1 MGDRMVDETL
11 RVPGLSDDETV
22 DLNFLAKQLK
32 DKSPHNKKRS
42 DLYDGKSAIR
52 QVGTIIP
59 PQYHRLGLA
68 LGWTAKG
75 VDGLARRCNLDEM
88 VWADGDLD
96 ALGMQELEDSNFLRS
111 ELSQGRTDSLIH
123 GISYLI
129 TTQGGE
135 DEPRALVHA
144 KDALNATGEWNNR
157 KRRLD
162 NLLSVT
168 SRDRNKITGFVL
180 YLDGETI
187 NADIVDGKWEIERSE
202 HPWHVPVD
210 PLVYK
215 PRSSKRMGRS
225 RITPAAISHQYAAIR
240 ELVRLEAHMDIYAIP
255 QLILLGANESMFKNA
270 DGSYKAAW
278 QVALGRA
285 LMLPDAVD
293 ERGDVIEGGRAAV
306 EHIAA
311 QSPAPHL
318 ADLNALAKLEA
329 REYDLPDAAFA
340 LTDMANP
347 TSEGSYIAGREDL
360 IAEAEGATD
369 DWSVPIRR
377 RVMTA
382 LAIQNGLSEIPK
394 EWASIDTKWRSPM
407 YLSKAS
413 QADAGA
419 KQIAAAPDWVRDTE
433 VGLEVLGFSTQQIAR
448 LYADRDKMRGRQSAE
463 SLIAARQAEVANGDA
478 TRVQAA
484 PNTAG

>member
-1 MGDRMVDETL
+1 V
-11 RVPGLSDDETV
+11 TV
-22 DLNFLAKQLK
+22 NFLAKQLK
-32 DKSPHNKKRS
+32 DKFRHNRKRS
-42 DLYDGKSAIR
+42 DLYDGKSALR

-59 PQYHRLGLA
+59 PQYHNLGLA

-96 ALGMQELEDSNFLRS
+96 SLGMRELEDSNFLNS

-129 TTQGGE
+129 TTQGDA
-135 DEPRALVHA
+135 DEPKALVHA

-168 SRDRNKITGFVL
+168 SWDRNRITGFVL

-187 NADIVDGKWEIERSE
+187 NADRVDGKWELTDRSE
-202 HPWHVPVD
+202 HPWNVPVD

-240 ELVRLEAHMDIYAIP
+240 ELVRLEAHMDVFTIP
-255 QLILLGANESMFKNA
+255 QLILLGANEGMFKNE
-270 DGSYKAAW
+270 DGSYKASW
-278 QVALGRA
+278 KIALGRA
-285 LMLPDAVD
+285 LVLPDAVD
-293 ERGDVIEGGRAAV
+293 DRGDVIEGGRADV
-306 EHIAA
+306 KHIAA

-329 REYDLPDAAFA
+329 REYDLPDSAFA

-347 TSEGSYIAGREDL
+347 TSADSYNASREDL

-377 RVMTA
+377 RIQTA

-394 EWASIDTKWRSPM
+394 EWASIDTKWRNPV
-407 YLSKAS
+407 YLSRAA

-419 KQIAAAPDWVRDTE
+419 KEIASLPEWVKETTVAMKR
-433 VGLEVLGFSTQQIAR
+433 LGWSQQEIDQALQEHR
-448 LYADRDKMRGRQSAE
+448 QSVGRQSAA
-463 SLIAARQAEVANGDA
+463 SLIAARQAEVPNGDS
-478 TRVQAA
+478 TRVEGATDA
-484 PNTAG
+484 SR

>member
-1 MGDRMVDETL
+1 MVDETL
-11 RVPGLSDDETV
+11 RVPGLSDDEIVTV
-22 DLNFLAKQLK
+22 NVLAKQLR
-32 DKSPHNKKRS
+32 DKFRHNRKRS
-42 DLYDGKSAIR
+42 DLYDGRTALR

-59 PQYHRLGLA
+59 PQYHNLGLA

-75 VDGLARRCNLDEM
+75 VDGLARRCNLDSM

-96 ALGMQELEDSNFLRS
+96 SLGMSELEDSNFLMS

-129 TTQGGE
+129 TTQGE
-135 DEPRALVHA
+135 ADEPTALVHA

-168 SRDRNKITGFVL
+168 SWDRNRITGFVL
-180 YLDGETI
+180 YLDGVTV
-187 NADIVDGKWEIERSE
+187 NADRVDGQWEVERST

-225 RITPAAISHQYAAIR
+225 RITPAAMSHNYAAIR
-240 ELVRLEAHMDIYAIP
+240 ELIRLEAHMDVFTIP
-255 QLILLGANESMFKNA
+255 QLILLGANEAMFKNP
-270 DGSYKAAW
+270 DGSYKASW
-278 QVALGRA
+278 QIALGRA
-285 LMLPDAVD
+285 LAIPDDEDPPQGSDGRVD
-293 ERGDVIEGGRAAV
+293 VQ
-306 EHIAA
+306 HIAA

-329 REYDLPDAAFA
+329 REYDLPDSAFA

-360 IAEAEGATD
+360 IAEAEGATE

-377 RVMTA
+377 RIQTA

-407 YLSKAS
+407 YLSKSA

-419 KQIAAAPDWVRDTE
+419 KQIAAAPEWVKETR
-433 VGLEVLGFSTQQIAR
+433 VGLEALGFTSQQIELMLAE
-448 LYADRDKMRGRQSAE
+448 RDKMRGRESAA
-463 SLIAARQAEVANGDA
+463 SLIAARQAEVPNGDGS
-478 TRVQAA
+478 RVEGSTD
-484 PNTAG
+484 TAR

>member
-1 MGDRMVDETL
+1 MVDETL

-22 DLNFLAKQLK
+22 TVNFLAKKLR
-32 DKSPHNKKRS
+32 DKSAHNKKRS

-96 ALGMQELEDSNFLRS
+96 SLGMQELEDSNFLLS

-135 DEPRALVHA
+135 DEPKALVHA
-144 KDALNATGEWNNR
+144 KDALNATGDWNNR

-162 NLLSVT
+162 NLLSIT
-168 SRDRNKITGFVL
+168 SRDRNRITGFVL

-187 NADIVDGKWEIERSE
+187 NADLVDGRWELDRSE

-225 RITPAAISHQYAAIR
+225 RITPAAISHQYAAVR
-240 ELVRLEAHMDIYAIP
+240 ELVRLEAHMDVYAIP
-255 QLILLGANESMFKNA
+255 QLLLLGANESMFKNA
-270 DGSYKAAW
+270 DGSYKPAW
-278 QVALGRA
+278 QIALGRA
-285 LMLPDAVD
+285 LMLPDATD
-293 ERGDVIEGGRAAV
+293 DRGEIIEGSRADV
-306 EHIAA
+306 KHIAA

-329 REYDLPDAAFA
+329 REYDLPDSAFA

-347 TSEGSYIAGREDL
+347 TSADAYNASREDL

-377 RVMTA
+377 RIQTA
-382 LAIQNGLSEIPK
+382 LAIQNGLDEIPK
-394 EWASIDTKWRSPM
+394 EWASIDTKWRSPV
-407 YLSKAS
+407 YLSRAAV
-413 QADAGA
+413 ADAGA
-419 KQIAAAPDWVRDTE
+419 KQIAAAPEWVRETE
-433 VGLEVLGFSTQQIAR
+433 VGLETLGFTTQQIKR
-448 LYADRDKMRGRQSAE
+448 LYADRDKLRGRQSAE
-463 SLIAARQAEVANGDA
+463 SLIAARQAEATNGDS
-478 TRVQAA
+478 TRVEAA
-484 PNTAG
+484 PNAAG

>member
-1 MGDRMVDETL
+1 MVDETL
-11 RVPGLSDDETV
+11 RVPGLSEDETV
-22 DLNFLAKQLK
+22 TVNFLAKQLK
-32 DKSPHNKKRS
+32 DKTAHNKKRS

-96 ALGMQELEDSNFLRS
+96 SLGMSELEDSNFLLS

-129 TTQGGE
+129 TTQGDPDE
-135 DEPRALVHA
+135 DEPKALVHA

-168 SRDRNKITGFVL
+168 SRDRNRITGFVL
-180 YLDGETI
+180 YLDGKTI
-187 NADIVDGKWEIERSE
+187 NADIVDGKWETSSSE

-225 RITPAAISHQYAAIR
+225 RITPAAISHQYAALR
-240 ELVRLEAHMDIYAIP
+240 ELVRLEAHMDVFTIP
-255 QLILLGANESMFKNA
+255 QLILLGANEAMFKET
-270 DGSYKAAW
+270 DGSYKASW
-278 QVALGRA
+278 KIALGRA
-285 LMLPDAVD
+285 LAIPDAVD
-293 ERGDVIEGGRAAV
+293 DRGDVIEGGRADV
-306 EHIAA
+306 KHIAA

-329 REYDLPDAAFA
+329 REYDLPDSAFA

-347 TSEGSYIAGREDL
+347 TSADSYNASREDL

-377 RVMTA
+377 RIQTA

-394 EWASIDTKWRSPM
+394 EWASIDTKWRSPV
-407 YLSKAS
+407 YLSRAAV
-413 QADAGA
+413 ADAGA
-419 KQIAAAPDWVRDTE
+419 KQIAAAPEWMRETT
-433 VGLEVLGFSTQQIAR
+433 VGLEVLGYTTQQIERAI
-448 LYADRDKMRGRQSAE
+448 AERDKMRGRQSAQAI
-463 SLIAARQAEVANGDA
+463 IAARTAEVPDGDTARVEGA
-478 TRVQAA
+478 TDASS
-484 PNTAG
+484 